1 MMRGAVLAVAFTGVP
16 PDARGGVPRPSMSA
30 PRMAH
35 SSSSADAAAV
45 GWGGSADAG
54 SVPFR
59 YSDKELERKL
69 RFANG
74 LAFLSGVAD
83 VATYS
88 TAGCYASMMTGNTI
102 NFMSA
107 VAANRL
113 SDGLFFL
120 AMVVNYV
127 AGISGFRL
135 LSLRKGLPAAALAPC
150 ILVLFAAVDGLML
163 STASRWPLLL
173 LALCFGANRWRPRRP
188 DRHMLPAPAHALP
201 AQPTFAP
208 AAARTALASPDDS
221 HHVHHC
227 PTPFPAHHPAGI
239 ITCMVTGHFQKIG
252 DLAAN
257 AATGP
262 LSASQRR
269 TALTSASIVL
279 AFTLGVGTG
288 SGLRRAALG
297 PAALGATLRRVPTFT
312 ALGAAYA
319 ALLTWGDR
327 APESAPAPMATA
339 GLASGV
345 DPPAVER

>member
-1 MMRGAVLAVAFTGVP
+1 
-16 PDARGGVPRPSMSA
+16 
-30 PRMAH
+30 MAH

-173 LALCFGANRWRPRRP
+173 LALCFGYIN
-188 DRHMLPAPAHALP
+188 ALSSE
-201 AQPTFAP
+201 
-208 AAARTALASPDDS
+208 RT
-221 HHVHHC
+221 
-227 PTPFPAHHPAGI
+227 GI

>member
-1 MMRGAVLAVAFTGVP
+1 
-16 PDARGGVPRPSMSA
+16 
-30 PRMAH
+30 MAH

-59 YSDKELERKL
+59 YSDRELERKL

-113 SDGLFFL
+113 SDSLFFL

-173 LALCFGANRWRPRRP
+173 LALCFGYINALSSERTGGGRAGPIGTCCRHPPMRCRRNPPLLLLPPGLLWPRLMTLTMSTTAPPHSPLTTPQASSRAW
-188 DRHMLPAPAHALP
+188 LPVTFRKSVTSPPTLPPGPSPPRSAAPPSPPPPSSLP
-201 AQPTFAP
+201 SPSASVQAP
-208 AAARTALASPDDS
+208 G
-221 HHVHHC
+221 C
-227 PTPFPAHHPAGI
+227 G
-239 ITCMVTGHFQKIG
+239 
-252 DLAAN
+252 
-257 AATGP
+257 GP
-262 LSASQRR
+262 LWSPLPLAPPYAACPLSQRWER
-269 TALTSASIVL
+269 PT
-279 AFTLGVGTG
+279 
-288 SGLRRAALG
+288 RRC
-297 PAALGATLRRVPTFT
+297 
-312 ALGAAYA
+312 
-319 ALLTWGDR
+319 
-327 APESAPAPMATA
+327 
-339 GLASGV
+339 
-345 DPPAVER
+345 